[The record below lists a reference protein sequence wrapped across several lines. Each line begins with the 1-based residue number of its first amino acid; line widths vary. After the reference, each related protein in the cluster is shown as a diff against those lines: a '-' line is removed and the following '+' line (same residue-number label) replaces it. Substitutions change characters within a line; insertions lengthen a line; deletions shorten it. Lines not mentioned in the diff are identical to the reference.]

1 MQVQIAFMYFDRKQ
15 LETSHRGTQH
25 FEIVYICSNN
35 VCSPS
40 DMNTRMWAS
49 ALETICHIADA
60 NVFIYADGW
69 RDEPGRDKREEVWQQ
84 YFDVMKPGI

>member
-1 MQVQIAFMYFDRKQ
+1 MYFDRKQ

-40 DMNTRMWAS
+40 DTNTRMRTS
-49 ALETICHIADA
+49 APKTVCHIADA

-69 RDEPGRDKREEVWQQ
+69 RDEPRRDKREEVSQQ